1 MKSKTVDRREFIGGS
16 DARTIMG
23 GDEAS
28 LVRLWREKRG
38 EMPFEDLSDNLA
50 VQLGSVTEDLN
61 RRWFERNSGHVVR
74 DVQRHV
80 KHPVIGWM
88 AATLDGIVEGT
99 GAIFEACSKLP
110 GLPPACVPVRA

>member
-38 EMPFEDLSDNLA
+38 EMPFEDLSDNL
-50 VQLGSVTEDLN
+50 DH
-61 RRWFERNSGHVVR
+61 RFH
-74 DVQRHV
+74 
-80 KHPVIGWM
+80 
-88 AATLDGIVEGT
+88 
-99 GAIFEACSKLP
+99 EACSI
-110 GLPPACVPVRA
+110 VRGFI